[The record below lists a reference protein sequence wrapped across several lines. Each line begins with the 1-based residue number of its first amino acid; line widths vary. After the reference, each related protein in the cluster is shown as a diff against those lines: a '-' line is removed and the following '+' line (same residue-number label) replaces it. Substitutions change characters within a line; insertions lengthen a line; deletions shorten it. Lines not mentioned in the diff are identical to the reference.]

1 MTLYRALTFISASA
15 VTPLARLADG
25 VRPGM
30 DMKMRVPA
38 VSAAACES
46 QAAFTFAGEL
56 IASCGDNGL
65 GGQKL

>member
-1 MTLYRALTFISASA
+1 
-15 VTPLARLADG
+15 
-25 VRPGM
+25 M